1 MAGPVTTGR
10 VLAAEWTKLTG
21 LRSSL
26 WVGLSTVAAAACLA
40 WALGL
45 FVRAADGH
53 VAATVVASG
62 YLLAQLGALVLGVL
76 VGTGEFVAGTF
87 RATFT
92 AVPRR
97 LLVLAAQVLVTAAV
111 ALVTAVAA
119 LLVSLLVTTGQR
131 SALGLTIDVADPETL
146 RVLTGYVL
154 YLTGVA
160 LLGLG
165 LGALLRRPTGALVSG
180 VMLLV
185 VIDQVLVTNPGRLT
199 DTARALLPG
208 SATRLL
214 QDDSRLATLD
224 ATTLGPHLGPWGS
237 ALVLGVWVV
246 ALLLAAGYRLRRHD
260 LA

>member
-1 MAGPVTTGR
+1 VAGTVTTGR

-26 WVGLSTVAAAACLA
+26 WVGLSTVASAAGLA

-45 FVRAADGH
+45 FVRADDGH
-53 VAATVVASG
+53 VAATLVASG

-76 VGTGEFVAGTF
+76 VGTGEFVTGTF

-97 LLVLAAQVLVTAAV
+97 LPVLAAQVLVTTSV

-119 LLVSLLVTTGQR
+119 LLASLLVTMGSR
-131 SALGLTIDVADPETL
+131 SALGLGIDVADAETL
-146 RVLTGYVL
+146 RILAGYVV

-165 LGALLRRPTGALVSG
+165 LGALVRRPTGALVSG
-180 VMLLV
+180 GMLRV
-185 VIDQVLVTNPGRLT
+185 VVDQLLVTNPGRLA
-199 DTARALLPG
+199 DTARTFLPG

-214 QDDSRLATLD
+214 QGDAQRAALD
-224 ATTLGPHLGPWGS
+224 ATNLGPHVGPWGS
-237 ALVLGVWVV
+237 ALVLGLW
-246 ALLLAAGYRLRRHD
+246 ALALLAAAAYRLRRHD